1 MLYYQFRNYEEFKE
15 IFAVEKRN
23 NGVVVRKNKILL
35 SHLKN
40 ADLLKYCC
48 ERYNFSLLSIKDM
61 AQLQQVVTD
70 AICSS
75 GKQDDSLPHRV
86 ELIGCI
92 YWSAQYRTDEARGI
106 CEDGDHGSIRYVN
119 MDRNRVFK
127 MKSAK
132 FLRAVILETTVGKI
146 LSPSVVNW
154 LCGDVF
160 TKQWYTFTLGC
171 TSGMELYVDNNFEAI
186 YESYLCKGH
195 FNSCMTD
202 MDRHSFYSDSVK
214 AKAAYLKDEEGKIVA
229 RAILFTEVTDQ
240 DNRRW
245 RLLERQYT
253 TGEDEMLKYMLVNK
267 LIQEGYIDGYKIVG
281 ASCHEANA
289 FVGIDGSSLFD
300 RKFEIEC
307 DLGMDD
313 TLSYQDSFKWYDYE
327 ERKAYNYRHSED
339 DYLLDMTDRNL
350 NGDDDESEEAW
361 DEYNQR
367 YCTET
372 RVCYM
377 EGREIEVDVDDLED
391 FRYISSCGEYHH
403 HDDTV
408 FCDWCESY
416 CLTGESVYSGITEE
430 YYCCEQ
436 CREDAECS
444 YKENYWHYS
453 EYDKDWFE
461 DADELTEIQIW
472 NQQEKAYKS
481 QTIHLNTIKN
491 LLENGLIVC
500 FDEEYYDS
508 LDSRTGLPF
517 NYSDNNT
524 NIYEEEHEYAAV
536 EEAI

>member
-1 MLYYQFRNYEEFKE
+1 MLYYQFRNYNEFKE

-23 NGVVVRKNKILL
+23 NGAEVRKNKILL

-40 ADLLKYCC
+40 ADLLKYCR
-48 ERYNFSLLSIKDM
+48 ERNDFSLLNIKDM

-70 AICSS
+70 AVCTS
-75 GKQDDSLPHRV
+75 GKQNDSLPHRV

-92 YWSAQYRTDEARGI
+92 YWSAQYRTDEAKGI

-119 MDRNRVFK
+119 MERNRVFK

-132 FLRAVILETTVGKI
+132 FLRAVMLETTIGQI
-146 LSPSVVNW
+146 LSSSVVNW

-160 TKQWYTFTLGC
+160 AKRWYTFTLGC
-171 TSGMELYVDNNFEAI
+171 TSGMELHVDNNFEAI
-186 YESYLCKGH
+186 YESFWCKGY

-202 MDRHSFYSDSVK
+202 MDRHSFYLDSVK

-253 TGEDEMLKYMLVNK
+253 TGEDEMLKYMLINK
-267 LIQEGYIDGYKIVG
+267 LIQESYIDGYKIVG

-300 RKFEIEC
+300 RKFEIDC

-327 ERKAYNYRHSED
+327 EKKAYNYKHSAN
-339 DYLLDMTDRNL
+339 DYLLDTTDRNL

-367 YCTET
+367 YCMET
-372 RVCYM
+372 RVCYI

-416 CLTGESVYSGITEE
+416 CLTGDSVYSEITEE
-430 YYCCEQ
+430 YYCCKQ
-436 CREDAECS
+436 CREDAENS
-444 YKENYWHYS
+444 YKESNWHYS
-453 EYDKDWFE
+453 EYDKAWFE
-461 DADELTEIQIW
+461 DSDELTEIQIW
-472 NQQEKAYKS
+472 NSQEKVYKS
-481 QTIHLNTIKN
+481 QTIHFNTIES

-500 FDEEYYDS
+500 FEEKYYDS

-524 NIYEEEHEYAAV
+524 IYEEEHEYAAI
-536 EEAI
+536 EKAI

>member
-1 MLYYQFRNYEEFKE
+1 
-15 IFAVEKRN
+15 VEKRN
-23 NGVVVRKNKILL
+23 NGAKVRKNKILL

-40 ADLLKYCC
+40 ADLLRYC
-48 ERYNFSLLSIKDM
+48 RKRNDFTLLNIKDM
-61 AQLQQVVTD
+61 AQLQQVAID
-70 AICSS
+70 AVCSS

-86 ELIGCI
+86 ELIGRT
-92 YWSAQYRTDEARGI
+92 YWSTQYRTDEARGI

-119 MDRNRVFK
+119 MERSRVFK

-132 FLRAVILETTVGKI
+132 FLRAVMLETIVGKI
-146 LSPSVVNW
+146 LSSSVVNW

-160 TKQWYTFTLGC
+160 AKQWYTFTLGC
-171 TSGMELYVDNNFEAI
+171 TSGMELHVDNNFEAI
-186 YESYLCKGH
+186 YESFWCKGY

-202 MDRHSFYSDSVK
+202 MDRHSFYLDSVK

-300 RKFEIEC
+300 RKFEIDC
-307 DLGMDD
+307 DLAMDD

-327 ERKAYNYRHSED
+327 ERKAYNYKHSAD
-339 DYLLDMTDRNL
+339 DYLLDTTDRNL

-372 RVCYM
+372 QVCYM

-416 CLTGESVYSGITEE
+416 CLTGDSVYSGITEE

-453 EYDKDWFE
+453 EYDKNWFK

-481 QTIHLNTIKN
+481 QTIHLNTIET
-491 LLENGLIVC
+491 LLEDGLIVC

-517 NYSDNNT
+517 NFSDNNI

>member
-1 MLYYQFRNYEEFKE
+1 
-15 IFAVEKRN
+15 
-23 NGVVVRKNKILL
+23 
-35 SHLKN
+35 
-40 ADLLKYCC
+40 
-48 ERYNFSLLSIKDM
+48 M
-61 AQLQQVVTD
+61 AQLQQVAID
-70 AICSS
+70 AVCSS

-86 ELIGCI
+86 ELIGRT
-92 YWSAQYRTDEARGI
+92 YWSTQYRTDEARGI

-119 MDRNRVFK
+119 MERSRVFK

-132 FLRAVILETTVGKI
+132 FLRAVMLETIVGKI
-146 LSPSVVNW
+146 LSSSVVNW

-160 TKQWYTFTLGC
+160 AKQWYTFTLGC
-171 TSGMELYVDNNFEAI
+171 TSGMELHVDNNFEAI
-186 YESYLCKGH
+186 YESFWCKGY

-202 MDRHSFYSDSVK
+202 MDRHSFYLDSVK

-300 RKFEIEC
+300 RKFEIDC
-307 DLGMDD
+307 DLAMDD

-327 ERKAYNYRHSED
+327 ERKAYNYKHSAD
-339 DYLLDMTDRNL
+339 DYLLDTTDRNL

-372 RVCYM
+372 QVCYM

-416 CLTGESVYSGITEE
+416 CLTGDSVYSEITEE

-436 CREDAECS
+436 CREDAENCH
-444 YKENYWHYS
+444 KEKYWHYS

-481 QTIHLNTIKN
+481 QTIHLNTIET
-491 LLENGLIVC
+491 LLEDGLIVC

-517 NYSDNNT
+517 NFSDNNI

>member
-1 MLYYQFRNYEEFKE
+1 
-15 IFAVEKRN
+15 
-23 NGVVVRKNKILL
+23 
-35 SHLKN
+35 
-40 ADLLKYCC
+40 
-48 ERYNFSLLSIKDM
+48 
-61 AQLQQVVTD
+61 
-70 AICSS
+70 
-75 GKQDDSLPHRV
+75 
-86 ELIGCI
+86 
-92 YWSAQYRTDEARGI
+92 
-106 CEDGDHGSIRYVN
+106 
-119 MDRNRVFK
+119 
-127 MKSAK
+127 
-132 FLRAVILETTVGKI
+132 
-146 LSPSVVNW
+146 
-154 LCGDVF
+154 
-160 TKQWYTFTLGC
+160 
-171 TSGMELYVDNNFEAI
+171 
-186 YESYLCKGH
+186 
-195 FNSCMTD
+195 MTD
-202 MDRHSFYSDSVK
+202 MDRHSFYLDSVK

-300 RKFEIEC
+300 RKFKIDC
-307 DLGMDD
+307 DLAMDD

-327 ERKAYNYRHSED
+327 ERKAYNYKHSAD
-339 DYLLDMTDRNL
+339 DYLLDTTDRNL

-372 RVCYM
+372 QVCYM

-416 CLTGESVYSGITEE
+416 CLTSDSVYSEITEE

-436 CREDAECS
+436 CREDAENCH
-444 YKENYWHYS
+444 KENYWHYS

-481 QTIHLNTIKN
+481 QTIHLNTIET
-491 LLENGLIVC
+491 LLEDGLIVC

-517 NYSDNNT
+517 NFSDNNI

>member
-1 MLYYQFRNYEEFKE
+1 MLYYQFKNYDEFKE

-23 NGVVVRKNKILL
+23 NGTEVRKNKILL

-40 ADLLKYCC
+40 ADLLRFCH
-48 ERYNFSLLSIKDM
+48 ERNDFTLLNIKDM

-70 AICSS
+70 AVCSS

-119 MDRNRVFK
+119 MERSRVFK

-132 FLRAVILETTVGKI
+132 FLRAVMLETIVGKI
-146 LSPSVVNW
+146 LSSSVVNW

-160 TKQWYTFTLGC
+160 AKQWYTFTLGC
-171 TSGMELYVDNNFEAI
+171 TSGMELHVDNNFEAI
-186 YESYLCKGH
+186 YESFWCKGY

-202 MDRHSFYSDSVK
+202 MDRHSFYLDSVK

-300 RKFEIEC
+300 RKFEIDC
-307 DLGMDD
+307 DLAMDD

-327 ERKAYNYRHSED
+327 ERKAYNYKHSAD
-339 DYLLDMTDRNL
+339 DYLLDTTDRNL

-372 RVCYM
+372 QVCYM

-416 CLTGESVYSGITEE
+416 CLTGDSVYSEITEE

-436 CREDAECS
+436 CREDAENCH
-444 YKENYWHYS
+444 KENYWHYS

-481 QTIHLNTIKN
+481 QTIHLNTIET
-491 LLENGLIVC
+491 LLEDGFIVC

-517 NYSDNNT
+517 NFSDNNI